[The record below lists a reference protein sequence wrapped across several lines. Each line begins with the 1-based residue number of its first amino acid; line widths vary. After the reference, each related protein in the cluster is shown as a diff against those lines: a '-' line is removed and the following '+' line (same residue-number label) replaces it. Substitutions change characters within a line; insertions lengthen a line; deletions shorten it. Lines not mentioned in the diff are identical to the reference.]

1 MGTIVEGTVTV
12 GGQKV
17 NCKADF
23 ASDHVTFS
31 GGRRGEVAYTK
42 VEVLGTAK
50 GVLRLRVDGA
60 LMEFPLGAKVDRV
73 AAKVRKPPT
82 LMEKLGVHSGLK
94 VAVVNVEAKAFNAEL
109 EASAPDAVRGEPGR
123 PVDLLF
129 LGVRGRDELERVG
142 PAARHLK
149 PDGGLWVVYPKGRRN
164 LREPDVLAAGRAAGL
179 KDVKVARVSTSLTAL
194 KFVHP
199 VEARAEVNDADD
211 SDAED

>member
-60 LMEFPLGAKVDRV
+60 LMDFPLGAKVDRV
-73 AAKVRKPPT
+73 AAKIRKPPT
-82 LMEKLGVHSGLK
+82 LMEKLGVKPGLS
-94 VAVVNVEAKAFNAEL
+94 VASVNVDAKAFTIEL
-109 EASAPDAVRGEPGR
+109 EKVVPDARHGAPGR

-129 LGVRGRDELERVG
+129 LAVRGRDELDRIADSVG
-142 PAARHLK
+142 LVK
-149 PDGGLWVVYPKGRRN
+149 QDGGLWVVYPKGRRD
-164 LREPDVLAAGRAAGL
+164 LRESDVLAAGREAGL
-179 KDVKVARVSTSLTAL
+179 KDIKVARVSTTLTAL
-194 KFVHP
+194 KFVRP
-199 VEARAEVNDADD
+199 VDSREDGPDAD
-211 SDAED
+211 

>member
-31 GGRRGEVAYTK
+31 GGRRGEVPYSK

-50 GVLRLRVDGA
+50 GILRLRVDGA
-60 LMEFPLGAKVDRV
+60 LMDFPLGTKVDRI

-82 LMEKLGVHSGLK
+82 LMEKMGAHSGLSI
-94 VAVVNVEAKAFNAEL
+94 AVVNLSARAFTAEL
-109 EASAPDAVRGEPGR
+109 EKVAPDAHHGEPAR

-129 LGVRGRDELERVG
+129 LGIRGRDELGRIAGVVDRV
-142 PAARHLK
+142 K
-149 PDGGLWVVYPKGRRN
+149 PDGGLWVVYPKGRRD
-164 LREPDVLAAGRAAGL
+164 LRETDVLMAGRDAGM
-179 KDVKVARVSTSLTAL
+179 KDVKVARVSTDLTAS
-194 KFVHP
+194 KFVWP
-199 VEARAEVNDADD
+199 LDARE
-211 SDAED
+211 

>member
-31 GGRRGEVAYTK
+31 GGRRGEVPYTK

-50 GVLRLRVDGA
+50 GILRLRVDGA
-60 LMEFPLGAKVDRV
+60 LMDFPLGPKVDRV
-73 AAKVRKPPT
+73 AAKIRKPPT

-94 VAVVNVEAKAFNAEL
+94 VAVVNVEAKAFKVEL
-109 EASAPDAVRGEPGR
+109 EKSAPDAIRGEPGR

-129 LGVRGRDELERVG
+129 LAVRGRDELERIG
-142 PAARHLK
+142 AMERHLK
-149 PDGGLWVVYPKGRRN
+149 PDGGLWVVYPKGRRD
-164 LREPDVLAAGRAAGL
+164 LRESDVLAAGRASGL
-179 KDVKVARVSTSLTAL
+179 KDIKVARVSTELTAL
-194 KFVHP
+194 KFVRP
-199 VEARAEVNDADD
+199 LESRAP
-211 SDAED
+211 AEDEGEGSDG

>member
-31 GGRRGEVAYTK
+31 GGRRGEVPYTK

-60 LMEFPLGAKVDRV
+60 LMDFPLGAKVDRV
-73 AAKVRKPPT
+73 AAKIRKPPT
-82 LMEKLGVHSGLK
+82 LMEKLGVTPTLR
-94 VAVVNVEAKAFNAEL
+94 VATVNVDAKAFTIEL
-109 EASAPDAVRGEPGR
+109 AKVAPDAIRGEPAR

-129 LGVRGRDELERVG
+129 LGVRGRDELDRIAS
-142 PAARHLK
+142 AARHLK
-149 PDGGLWVVYPKGRRN
+149 PDGGMWVVYPKGRRD
-164 LREPDVLAAGRAAGL
+164 LRESDVLAAGREAGL
-179 KDVKVARVSTSLTAL
+179 KDIKVARVSTELTAL
-194 KFVHP
+194 KFVIP
-199 VEARAEVNDADD
+199 VADRVEA
-211 SDAED
+211 SDGLEGDG

>member
-31 GGRRGEVAYTK
+31 GGRRGEVPYTK

-60 LMEFPLGAKVDRV
+60 LMDFPLGAKVDRV
-73 AAKVRKPPT
+73 AAKIRKPPT
-82 LMEKLGVHSGLK
+82 LMEKLGVTPGLR
-94 VAVVNVEAKAFNAEL
+94 VATVNVDAKAFTIEL
-109 EASAPDAVRGEPGR
+109 GKLVPDAIRGEPAR

-129 LGVRGRDELERVG
+129 LGVRGRDELDRIAG
-142 PAARHLK
+142 AARHLK
-149 PDGGLWVVYPKGRRN
+149 PDGGMWVVYPKGRRD
-164 LREPDVLAAGRAAGL
+164 LRESDVLAAGREAGL
-179 KDVKVARVSTSLTAL
+179 KDIKVARVSTELTAL
-194 KFVHP
+194 KFVIP
-199 VEARAEVNDADD
+199 VADRPADD
-211 SDAED
+211 ASDGESDD

>member
-82 LMEKLGVHSGLK
+82 LMEKLGVKPGLA
-94 VAVVNVEAKAFNAEL
+94 VATVNVDAKAFTIEL
-109 EASAPDAVRGEPGR
+109 AKVAPQATKGEPGR

-129 LGVRGRDELERVG
+129 LGVRGRDELERIG
-142 PAARHLK
+142 PAVDHVK
-149 PDGGLWVVYPKGRRN
+149 PDGGLWVVYPKARRD
-164 LREPDVLAAGRAAGL
+164 LRESDVLAAGREAGL
-179 KDVKVARVSTSLTAL
+179 KDVKVARVSTELTAL
-194 KFVHP
+194 KFMRP
-199 VEARAEVNDADD
+199 ADARG
-211 SDAED
+211 